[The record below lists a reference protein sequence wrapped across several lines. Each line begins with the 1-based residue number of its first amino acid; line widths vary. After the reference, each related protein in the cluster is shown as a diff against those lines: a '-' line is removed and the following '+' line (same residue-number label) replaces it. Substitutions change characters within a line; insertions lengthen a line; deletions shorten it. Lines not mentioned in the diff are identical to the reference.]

1 MTETKMVN
9 NYEMAHI
16 LDLFKR
22 DVLDP
27 LDIEEDKA
35 FKIISDLNY
44 KWASDE
50 QRKLANAKF
59 DKMSA
64 RNAFYK
70 KMYKS
75 GMDLTLEHERLVNA
89 LCRWYGKW
97 REDISNE
104 GVQESE
110 MMSAQADFLNEIFSE
125 MYKAIEPLNLDI
137 KKPAALNLK

>member
-70 KMYKS
+70 KMYKA

>member
-1 MTETKMVN
+1 MVN
-9 NYEMAHI
+9 NYEFAKI
-16 LDLFKR
+16 LDRFKR
-22 DVLDP
+22 EVLDP
-27 LDIEEDKA
+27 LDTEEDKA

-44 KWASDE
+44 KWASDD

-59 DKMSA
+59 DKLSA

-70 KMYKS
+70 KMYKA

>member
-1 MTETKMVN
+1 MSEEKMVN
-9 NYEMAHI
+9 NYEFAKI
-16 LDLFKR
+16 LDRFKR
-22 DVLDP
+22 EVLDP
-27 LDIEEDKA
+27 FDIEEDKA

-70 KMYKS
+70 KMYKA
-75 GMDLTLEHERLVNA
+75 GMDLTLEHERLTNS
-89 LCRWYGKW
+89 LCKWYGKW

-125 MYKAIEPLNLDI
+125 IYKAIEPLNLDV

>member
-1 MTETKMVN
+1 MEQTKMVD
-9 NYEMAHI
+9 NYNFAKI
-16 LDLFKR
+16 LDQFKR

-27 LDIEEDKA
+27 LDTEEDKA

-44 KWASDE
+44 KWASDD

-59 DKMSA
+59 DKLSA

-70 KMYKS
+70 KMYKA

>member
-1 MTETKMVN
+1 MNEEKMVD
-9 NYEMAHI
+9 NYNFAKI
-16 LDLFKR
+16 LDQFKR

-35 FKIISDLNY
+35 FKIVSDIHFR
-44 KWASDE
+44 WTGDE
-50 QRKLANAKF
+50 QKKLAEAKF
-59 DKMSA
+59 EKIKA

-70 KMYKS
+70 KMYKA

-125 MYKAIEPLNLDI
+125 MYRAIEPLNLDI